1 MYWNLLV
8 IDKYNIVV
16 IRIILENEVFIII
29 I

>member
-29 I
+29 M